1 MHIFTLPM
9 SLHNSGATLEIF
21 LTRLSRKKTC
31 HHCENRFFSD
41 QAKIRN
47 ISSEKRARTY
57 LVIKPTSDFKPKYSE
72 LNMKNSTL
80 SLRITVFFR
89 QYSQKNPRIL
99 IQIVAS
105 MATEKNNCK
114 TFAPNNVIFS
124 HYTINQ
130 LYYTKEIRTRIRKK
144 SAIVQLTAVYIYLH
158 VLVPTMGFEPATS
171 HTSIYTL

>member
-1 MHIFTLPM
+1 
-9 SLHNSGATLEIF
+9 
-21 LTRLSRKKTC
+21 
-31 HHCENRFFSD
+31 
-41 QAKIRN
+41 
-47 ISSEKRARTY
+47 
-57 LVIKPTSDFKPKYSE
+57 
-72 LNMKNSTL
+72 
-80 SLRITVFFR
+80 
-89 QYSQKNPRIL
+89 
-99 IQIVAS
+99 

-171 HTSIYTL
+171 HTSIPQYTLYKFKHHDHYTIISCWDSDVKNHQQTQDFFMNNFQFYIRSHSVKSWKISEIFQIPFYIFLDCIQEYPRLLSDNLENFLDFSECDPK